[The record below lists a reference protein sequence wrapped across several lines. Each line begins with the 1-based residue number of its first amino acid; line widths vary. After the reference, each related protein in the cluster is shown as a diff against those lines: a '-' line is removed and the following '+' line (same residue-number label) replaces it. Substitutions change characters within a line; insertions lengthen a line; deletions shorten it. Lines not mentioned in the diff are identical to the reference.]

1 MAPQS
6 MCLDWGWVSMSSLRL
21 RLLAAA
27 VLAIFAIPGFAQSTG
42 TVSGTVSMKETG
54 GPLQGANVLIVELGR
69 SILSDDDGE
78 FEFDRVPPGTYH
90 VVAHLDHIFTEAAKT
105 VEVDSGGSAS
115 VEFLLSLA
123 TERYEITVTASEQ
136 HEPTFESFQDVES
149 LNAYDLSEVTAIS
162 LGEAL
167 DHRVGT
173 GIAKR
178 SFGPGSSRP
187 IIRGFDGDRVLIM
200 EDGINTGTLS
210 SQSGDHGELVNV
222 GQLARLEI
230 VKGPA
235 TLLYSGNAMG
245 GTVNAISRH
254 HEHHPHPHPGFR
266 GFLSGSGGTAN
277 ALAGG
282 NAGFEVGVGKVMLW
296 GHGGGVRTGDYT
308 APQEGQVFNSRTQ
321 MMNGGGGLGWYGNT
335 MYLTAEGRVDS
346 GDSGVPF
353 AHEFHAHGHEDEHD
367 DHDDDDH
374 EEGED
379 EDEDHDEEE
388 EHHEEEE
395 LARVSLQSQRTSY
408 RVNWGL
414 RNLAGPVES
423 FNLKLAFTEWQH
435 DEIEH
440 FEDGDSIIGTT
451 FRNDRITYRGV
462 FEQAKTGVLSGRF
475 GVWGVDRDYEVTGEE
490 ALAPPIDQNGLAFFA
505 LEELNFERFKIQFG
519 GRIETQRYNPAYA
532 EREGHDHEEEEHH
545 DDDHDED
552 EEGEEH
558 HEDED
563 EHEEHGPPDAV
574 DRAFTGGSA
583 AIGIHADTWRGGA
596 FVANFAR
603 SFRAPSL
610 EELYNFGPH
619 PGNRAFEIGDPG
631 LDAETGNGIDV
642 SIRHEAGRVR
652 GEFNLFYYDFSNF
665 IFPFSTG
672 EEVDEFLEIEYT
684 QRNARFTGAEANLGI
699 ALHDVL
705 RLNLGMDYVDA
716 KDTDSGTY
724 LPRIPPLRGRIGFDL
739 RKGGFRLS
747 PEFVLAS
754 EQSRTFTGETT
765 TPGYT
770 VVNLK
775 AAYTIARPSLAHQFA
790 AEVFNIGDQLYRN
803 HSSFIK
809 DLAPEIGR
817 GVRFTYTV
825 RFF

>member
-1 MAPQS
+1 
-6 MCLDWGWVSMSSLRL
+6 
-21 RLLAAA
+21 
-27 VLAIFAIPGFAQSTG
+27 
-42 TVSGTVSMKETG
+42 MKETG
-54 GPLQGANVLIVELGR
+54 SPLHGASVLILELGR
-69 SILSDDDGE
+69 SALTDDDGA
-78 FEFDRVPPGTYH
+78 FEFNRVPPGTYH
-90 VVAHLDHIFTEAAKT
+90 VVAHLDQIFTEAAKT
-105 VEVDSGGSAS
+105 VDVESGGEAS
-115 VEFLLSLA
+115 VDFFLSLA
-123 TERYEITVTASEQ
+123 ADRYEITVTASEQ
-136 HEPTFESFQDVES
+136 HETTFESFQDVES
-149 LNAYDLSEVTAIS
+149 LDAYDLAEVAATS

-200 EDGINTGTLS
+200 EDGISTGTLS
-210 SQSGDHGELVNV
+210 SQSGDHGEVMNV
-222 GQLARLEI
+222 AQLARLEI

-282 NAGFEVGVGKVMLW
+282 NAGFELGVGQAMVW
-296 GHGGGVRTGDYT
+296 GHGGGIRTGDYV
-308 APQEGQVFNSRTQ
+308 APQEGQIFNSRSEL
-321 MMNGGGGLGWYGNT
+321 MNGGGGLGWYGDS
-335 MYLTAEGRVDS
+335 MFFTAEARVDR

-353 AHEFHAHGHEDEHD
+353 AQEFHAHGHGEDEHD
-367 DHDDDDH
+367 DDHDDDH

-379 EDEDHDEEE
+379 EDEDEEDHEEEGHEDEEE
-388 EHHEEEE
+388 LE
-395 LARVSLQSQRTSY
+395 RVSLQSRRTSY

-414 RNLAGPVES
+414 QNLAGPVES
-423 FNLKLAFTEWQH
+423 FELKLSFVDWQH

-440 FEDGDSIIGTT
+440 FEDGESAIGTQ
-451 FRNDRITYRGV
+451 FKNNRFTYRGV
-462 FEQAKTGVLSGRF
+462 FEQAKRGPLSGRF
-475 GVWGVDRDYEVTGEE
+475 GIWGVDRAYEATGEE
-490 ALAPPIDQNGLAFFA
+490 ALSPPVDQNGLAFFA
-505 LEELNFERFKIQFG
+505 LEELEFERFKIQFG
-519 GRIETQRYNPAYA
+519 GRIETQRYKPAYS
-532 EREGHDHEEEEHH
+532 ERGGHGEEE
-545 DDDHDED
+545 
-552 EEGEEH
+552 EEH

-563 EHEEHGPPDAV
+563 EDEDHDEEGEEHDDEEHAPPDAV
-574 DRAFTGGSA
+574 DRAFTGASA

-619 PGNRAFEIGDPG
+619 AGNRAFEIGNP
-631 LDAETGNGIDV
+631 LLAPETGNGIDF
-642 SIRHEAGRVR
+642 SLRHGEGRVR
-652 GEFNLFYYDFSNF
+652 GEVNFFYYDFNNF

-672 EEVDEFLEIEYT
+672 ELVDEFLEIEFT
-684 QRNARFTGAEANLGI
+684 QRNARFTGAEASVGI
-699 ALHDVL
+699 AVTDVL

-716 KDTDSGTY
+716 KDSDTGTY
-724 LPRIPPLRGRIGFDL
+724 LPRIPPLRGRVGFDL

-754 EQSRTFTGETT
+754 DQNKTFTDETM
-765 TPGYT
+765 TPGYS
-770 VVNLK
+770 VMNLK
-775 AAYTIARPSLAHQFA
+775 AAYTIARQHLAHQFA
-790 AEVFNIGDQLYRN
+790 VDVFNIGDQLYRN